1 MTTKIILSIII
12 IISAT
17 SCKTQRHIVTHNTTI
32 TDTYQSKQNYTDS
45 VKIYDSISVMYQDS
59 IKIVYHYVD
68 RYKVNTKTD
77 SVIINDTV
85 TICQELSTDIAQ
97 NDKNNNKKSSS
108 NKIIVICIFMLI
120 ICIIIYKNKKDQ
132 SSLTPSS
139 HQKQV

>member
-17 SCKTQRHIVTHNTTI
+17 SCKTQRHIVTQNTQI
-32 TDTYQSKQNYTDS
+32 TDTYQSKQNYIDS

-85 TICQELSTDIAQ
+85 TICQELSTEITQ
-97 NDKNNNKKSSS
+97 NDKTNNIKSSS
-108 NKIIVICIFMLI
+108 NKIFVICICMLL
-120 ICIIIYKNKKDQ
+120 ICIIIYKNTKA
-132 SSLTPSS
+132 
-139 HQKQV
+139 

>member
-1 MTTKIILSIII
+1 MTTKIILLIII

-17 SCKTQRHIVTHNTTI
+17 SCNTPRQIVTHNTHI

-85 TICQELSTDIAQ
+85 TICQELSTEITQ
-97 NDKNNNKKSSS
+97 NDKTNNIKSSS
-108 NKIIVICIFMLI
+108 NKIFFICICMLL
-120 ICIIIYKNKKDQ
+120 ICIIIYKNTKA
-132 SSLTPSS
+132 
-139 HQKQV
+139 

>member
-1 MTTKIILSIII
+1 MTTKIILLIII

-17 SCKTQRHIVTHNTTI
+17 SCKTPRQTVTQNTHI

-77 SVIINDTV
+77 SVIINDTI
-85 TICQELSTDIAQ
+85 TIYRELSTENTQ
-97 NDKNNNKKSSS
+97 NIKNNIKKSSS
-108 NKIIVICIFMLI
+108 NKIIVICIFMLLF
-120 ICIIIYKNKKDQ
+120 CIFIYIKTKA
-132 SSLTPSS
+132 
-139 HQKQV
+139 

>member
-17 SCKTQRHIVTHNTTI
+17 SCKTQRHIVTQNTHI
-32 TDTYQSKQNYTDS
+32 TDTYQSKQNYIDS

-97 NDKNNNKKSSS
+97 NDKYNNKKSSS

-120 ICIIIYKNKKDQ
+120 ICIIIYKNTKA
-132 SSLTPSS
+132 
-139 HQKQV
+139 

>member
-1 MTTKIILSIII
+1 
-12 IISAT
+12 
-17 SCKTQRHIVTHNTTI
+17 
-32 TDTYQSKQNYTDS
+32 
-45 VKIYDSISVMYQDS
+45 MYQDS

-97 NDKNNNKKSSS
+97 NDKYNNKKSSS

-120 ICIIIYKNKKDQ
+120 ICIIIYKNTKA
-132 SSLTPSS
+132 
-139 HQKQV
+139 

>member
-17 SCKTQRHIVTHNTTI
+17 SCKTLRHIITQNTHI

-85 TICQELSTDIAQ
+85 TICQELSTEITQ
-97 NDKNNNKKSSS
+97 NDKINNNKISS
-108 NKIIVICIFMLI
+108 NKILAICISMLI
-120 ICIIIYKNKKDQ
+120 FCIIIYKINKA
-132 SSLTPSS
+132 
-139 HQKQV
+139 

>member
-1 MTTKIILSIII
+1 MTTKIILLIII

-17 SCKTQRHIVTHNTTI
+17 CCKTPRQIVTHNTHI

-85 TICQELSTDIAQ
+85 TICQELSTDITQ
-97 NDKNNNKKSSS
+97 NDKINNNKSSS
-108 NKIIVICIFMLI
+108 NKILAICISMLI
-120 ICIIIYKNKKDQ
+120 FCIIIYKIHK
-132 SSLTPSS
+132 P
-139 HQKQV
+139 

>member
-1 MTTKIILSIII
+1 MTTKIILLIII

-17 SCKTQRHIVTHNTTI
+17 SCKTPRHIITQNTHI

-85 TICQELSTDIAQ
+85 TICQELSTEITQ
-97 NDKNNNKKSSS
+97 NDKINNIKSSS
-108 NKIIVICIFMLI
+108 NKIFVICICMLL
-120 ICIIIYKNKKDQ
+120 ICIIIYKNTKA
-132 SSLTPSS
+132 
-139 HQKQV
+139 